1 MTEMVPGQPGDR
13 ALMRMHVE
21 ALFLHDAAGRMTRV
35 NEPSGKAA
43 PRFFIGRTRHGHEWR
58 LRDDLD
64 AALARELESA
74 SAAEPTGEQ
83 FLAPPYGSA
92 PFEAIL
98 DRFAPIERKWAGPV
112 YWFPHAVAVSSDTV
126 VVTEANA
133 NVLRPHLE
141 PWLGD
146 VALGLPLVALLVDGH
161 AVSIC
166 GSVRTTAVADEA
178 GVDTPREFRG
188 RGYAGQVVAAW
199 ARIVREAGRVALY
212 STSWENTASQ
222 AVARKLGLVR
232 FGTDLHFT

>member
-1 MTEMVPGQPGDR
+1 MNSETVPGE

-43 PRFFIGRTRHGHEWR
+43 PRFFIGRTPHGNEWR
-58 LRDDLD
+58 LRDDVD

-74 SAAEPTGEQ
+74 CAAEPTGEQ
-83 FLAPPYGSA
+83 FLTPPYGST

-98 DRFAPIERKWAGPV
+98 GRFAPIERKWAGPV
-112 YWFPHAVAVSSDTV
+112 YWIPHDVPVSSDTV
-126 VVTEANA
+126 LVTDANA

-141 PWLGD
+141 PWLSD
-146 VALGLPLVALLVDGH
+146 VALGLPLVALVVDGH

-178 GVDTPREFRG
+178 GVDTPLEFRG